1 VYIYTGNMVTGL
13 TIVILIIL
21 LWAFDVSW
29 TTFMICIAIAY
40 FLVPVL
46 EKTIRGNT
54 YKRV

>member
-1 VYIYTGNMVTGL
+1 MVTGL